1 MIPEQAFGSGN
12 RELSNVFFILLVVFF
27 KSYNFFN
34 LYFEEMF
41 FLTLK
46 CPSAFQN
53 PSQDANTVA
62 VILNII
68 LDNFLP
74 DNSTYHVIF
83 SKGVK

>member
-1 MIPEQAFGSGN
+1 
-12 RELSNVFFILLVVFF
+12 
-27 KSYNFFN
+27 
-34 LYFEEMF
+34 MF
-41 FLTLK
+41 LLTLK

-53 PSQDANTVA
+53 PSQSANTVT
-62 VILNII
+62 VIENII